1 LTLKQQNAAR
11 LIGLWLICTVVVTVL
26 NVLTLFSPP
35 MTPEIAEAKGLSKD
49 TAFVAG
55 LGPVAVNIDSYGFVQ
70 SAADPA
76 TALAPTDWRQQRPLL
91 SLTVWALAKPVQV
104 IPPEF
109 TTGPEWLRFNG
120 WLDEYHGYLV
130 LNAFL
135 LGAGLAMFLRL
146 LPIKGLTAWLT
157 TLPFLVWLTINEV
170 TRAFFWTAHEQMFTI
185 AVATGG
191 MLAFTRAWQ
200 HRLDSPGPLIGVSAV
215 LAAGL
220 LAYGTTVIVFVGL
233 FLIFLVRKN
242 WRQLAILSA
251 VTVLPYAIWYA
262 FVRITTG
269 GFYVYESYKNRT
281 FVWVFDAAKG
291 GVGDLWAESKGKI
304 YGFWQVSEYVLANP
318 LALLTLVILLTFLFA
333 NLTKVD
339 VRLIS
344 AAALYFLLAAGFFWA
359 FGGYSTRHAWAMV
372 PAILLSG
379 AAVGLGG
386 SETMRAKWRWVY
398 PTMGVSVTALYVY
411 VWTTT
416 GGPYG

>member
-1 LTLKQQNAAR
+1 MTDRQTNAAR
-11 LIGLWLICTVVVTVL
+11 LIGLWLVCTIVVTVL

-35 MTPEIAEAKGLSKD
+35 LTPDIAEAKGFSKD
-49 TAFVAG
+49 TALVAG
-55 LGPVAVNIDSYGFVQ
+55 LGPVAVNIDAFEFVK

-76 TALAPTDWRQQRPLL
+76 TALNPTDWRQQRPLL
-91 SLTVWALAKPVQV
+91 SLTVWALAKPVQI

-146 LPIKGLTAWLT
+146 LPLRSATAWLT
-157 TLPFLVWLTINEV
+157 ALPFLVWLTINEV

-185 AVATGG
+185 AVATGS

-200 HRLDSPGPLIGVSAV
+200 HRLDQPIPLIGVSAI

-220 LAYGTTVIVFVGL
+220 LAYGTTIIVFAGL
-233 FLIFLVRKN
+233 FLIFLFRRN
-242 WRQLAILSA
+242 WRQLATLSG
-251 VTVLPYAIWYA
+251 VTLLPYALWYL
-262 FVRITTG
+262 FVRTTTG
-269 GFYVYESYKNRT
+269 AFFVYESYKNRT
-281 FVWVFDAAKG
+281 FVWVFDAAEG
-291 GVGDLWAESKGKI
+291 GLQNLWNESKGKI

-318 LALLTLVILLTFLFA
+318 LLLLTLVILLTFLFA
-333 NLTKVD
+333 NFTQVN
-339 VRLIS
+339 VTLIS
-344 AAALYFLLAAGFFWA
+344 ASALYFLLAAGFFWA

-372 PAILLSG
+372 PALLLGG
-379 AAVGLGG
+379 AAIGLGG
-386 SETMRAKWRWVY
+386 LATAREGWRWVY
-398 PTMGVSVTALYVY
+398 PTMGLSVTAVYVY